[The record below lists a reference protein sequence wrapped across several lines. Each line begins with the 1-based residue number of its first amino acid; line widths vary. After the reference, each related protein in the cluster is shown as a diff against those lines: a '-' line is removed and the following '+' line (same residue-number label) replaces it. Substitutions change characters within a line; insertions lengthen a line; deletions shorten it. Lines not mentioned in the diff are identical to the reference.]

1 MLHTQ
6 FFESS
11 RGRIVKALRH
21 RTMTAEE
28 LAGTLGQTA
37 HAVRAQLRAME
48 RDGLLEAAG
57 FRPGTTR
64 PFAVYRL
71 TAEAEQLL
79 SRAYRP
85 FLARLVEVFA
95 SRHDAQELET
105 VMRDTGRALADDFRG
120 RVDQRRP
127 LLARLTAASELL
139 NEEFAAVTRVEQDAL
154 GTAIKGPSCPLSA
167 VTAKSRSA
175 CLAIESLL
183 EECLGVPV
191 RQCCERVGR
200 PTCCFRL
207 LGDDPPRA
215 ATRRARARR

>member
-28 LAGTLGQTA
+28 LAGVLGQTA

-71 TAEAEQLL
+71 APEAEQLL

-95 SRHDAQELET
+95 NRHDAQELET
-105 VMRDTGRALADDFRG
+105 VMRDTGRALAEDFRG

-127 LLARLTAASELL
+127 VLDRLTAASHLL
-139 NEEFAAVTRVEQDAL
+139 NEELGAATHVEEDAK
-154 GTAIKGPSCPLSA
+154 GTAIKGASCPLSA
-167 VTAKSRSA
+167 LTLNNRGA

-183 EECLGVPV
+183 EECVGVPV
-191 RQCCERVGR
+191 RECCERLAR

-215 ATRRARARR
+215 ATPRARARR